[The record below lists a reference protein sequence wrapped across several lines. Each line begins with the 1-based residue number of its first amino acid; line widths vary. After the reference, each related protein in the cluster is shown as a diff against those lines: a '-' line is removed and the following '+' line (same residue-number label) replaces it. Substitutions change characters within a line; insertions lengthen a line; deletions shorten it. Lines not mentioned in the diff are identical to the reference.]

1 MNRTQRSRPTQRRKP
16 LPKRPSAVDVWR
28 VPAPLPE
35 VEPVVVA
42 SDPGLLLRSLG
53 DPPVHG
59 GVGGGTAAGHYFDAV
74 VQRAA
79 AIALALAV
87 SADLL
92 ATGDQA

>member
-1 MNRTQRSRPTQRRKP
+1 MNRPQRTRSNQRRKP
-16 LPKRPSAVDVWR
+16 ASKRPSPADIWR

-35 VEPVVVA
+35 VEPVAVA

-53 DPPVHG
+53 DPPIHG

-92 ATGDQA
+92 ATDDRG